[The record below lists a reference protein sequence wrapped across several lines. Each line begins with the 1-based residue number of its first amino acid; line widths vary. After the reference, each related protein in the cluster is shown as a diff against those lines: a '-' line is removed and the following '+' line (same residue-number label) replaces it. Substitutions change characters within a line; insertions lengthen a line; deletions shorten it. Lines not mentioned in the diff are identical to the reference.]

1 MLSILPSRPSIW
13 NDNALKMTLHLHR
26 SRRFKTL
33 DVLAACVARRVEV
46 GEVVLRADWLHPGH
60 WTTTVRVA
68 EGVDVV
74 VPGLLEAAGHVRS
87 GAAKLV

>member
-1 MLSILPSRPSIW
+1 M
-13 NDNALKMTLHLHR
+13 
-26 SRRFKTL
+26 
-33 DVLAACVARRVEV
+33 ARRVEV
-46 GEVVLRADWLHPGH
+46 GEVVLRADRLHPRH

>member
-1 MLSILPSRPSIW
+1 
-13 NDNALKMTLHLHR
+13 MTSHLHR
-26 SRRFKTL
+26 GRRLETL
-33 DVLAACVARRVEV
+33 DVLASCVARRVEV
-46 GEVVLRADWLHPGH
+46 GEVVLRADRLHPGH

-87 GAAKLV
+87 GAAKLVL